1 MTTETLE
8 FKTEVNQLLDLVI
21 HSLYSHKEVFL
32 RELISNASDAIDKRR
47 YESLI
52 NPDLGRDAGD
62 WKIRITADKD
72 KGTLTI
78 SDNGIGMTRQEA
90 IRELGTIARSGT
102 VEFLK
107 SLKDRDV
114 KDNPELI
121 GQFGVG
127 FYSSFM
133 VADSVTVI
141 SKSAQ
146 AGDNPAIKWQS
157 EAKGAFVIED
167 TEKATAG
174 TDIIL
179 QINKEEDKY
188 LDLWE
193 LRSLVKKYSDYIA
206 HPIVM
211 EVEREQDS
219 SIDKSQKVKV
229 KEDEVLNSMKAI
241 WLKDK
246 ADITE
251 AEYNEFYKHISH
263 DFTDPL
269 KVIHYKA
276 EGTSEFTALL
286 YIPSMIPFDIY
297 FDKFKVGT
305 ALYVRRVK
313 IMDHC
318 EELLPKYLRFVKGVV
333 DSSDLP
339 LNVSREML
347 QNNRQVDII
356 NKNATKKVLDSL
368 ADMMQKEP
376 EKYEEFFKIFG
387 KVLKEGIHFDLSRR
401 EAIAD
406 LVLFKS
412 IRTDKDKFT
421 TLKDYVANIKEGQ
434 EEVYYITAPSVQE
447 AMGSPYI
454 EAFRDKGYDV
464 LIMPD
469 EFDDI
474 IFNLFEYKGKKFKS
488 VIKGDIKLDN
498 KEEAEEKKVTAKKFK
513 KLLDMIHDR
522 LAEEVKEVRL
532 SGRLK
537 DSPCCLV
544 TDEHAIDPAMERLLM
559 SMGKE
564 VPTSKRILELN
575 PSHPLIQAMEKTFND
590 NATSEKLNEGIR
602 LLYDQAVLLE
612 GGKLKDPAAFTK
624 TVAKL
629 MAATMG

>member
-1 MTTETLE
+1 
-8 FKTEVNQLLDLVI
+8 
-21 HSLYSHKEVFL
+21 
-32 RELISNASDAIDKRR
+32 
-47 YESLI
+47 
-52 NPDLGRDAGD
+52 
-62 WKIRITADKD
+62 
-72 KGTLTI
+72 
-78 SDNGIGMTRQEA
+78 
-90 IRELGTIARSGT
+90 
-102 VEFLK
+102 
-107 SLKDRDV
+107 
-114 KDNPELI
+114 
-121 GQFGVG
+121 
-127 FYSSFM
+127 M

-167 TEKATAG
+167 TERETAG

-179 QINKEEDKY
+179 QIKKEEDKY
-188 LDLWE
+188 LDHWE
-193 LRSLVKKYSDYIA
+193 LKSLVKKYSDYIA

-211 EVEREQDS
+211 EVEKEQDS

-263 DFTDPL
+263 DFTDPF

-297 FDKFKVGT
+297 FDKFKTGT
-305 ALYVRRVK
+305 ALYVKRVK

-356 NKNATKKVLDSL
+356 NKNATKKALDSL

-376 EKYEEFFKIFG
+376 QKYEEFFKIFG
-387 KVLKEGIHFDLSRR
+387 KVLKEGVHFDLSRK

-406 LVLFKS
+406 LLLFRS

-421 TLKDYVANIKEGQ
+421 TIKDYVASAKEDQ

-447 AMGSPYI
+447 AMSSPYI
-454 EAFRDKGYDV
+454 ETFIDKGYDV

-488 VIKGDIKLDN
+488 VVKGDIKLDN
-498 KEEAEEKKVTAKKFK
+498 KEEAEEKKETTRKFK
-513 KLLDMIHDR
+513 KLLDMMHNR
-522 LAEEVKEVRL
+522 LADEVKEVRL

-544 TDEHAIDPAMERLLM
+544 TDDHAMDPAMERLFM

-575 PSHPLIQAMEKTFND
+575 PSHPLIQAMEMSFND

-624 TVAKL
+624 AVARL
-629 MAATMG
+629 MAANLA